1 MSSVTVQTAD
11 LNSIKPFL
19 AKFQLPKKDSHK
31 GQNGKLFIIGGS
43 SLFHSAL
50 VWSAETASYFVDM
63 VHVSSTPDNNEI
75 LLSLKKKW
83 QNGIVIPSGEQEH
96 YVREDDVTLI
106 GTGMMRE
113 GLEGQEGKVL
123 IKHLLDTFSDK
134 KWVIDA
140 GALQIMSKEWLKKFK
155 TKPILTPHQKEF
167 QTLFGEDILS
177 LSREDKIKIVAKT
190 AKEYRVILLVKCG
203 YDIVSD
209 GEKTVVVDG
218 GNAGLTKGGTG
229 DILASLA
236 ACFYTKHEGVQSAIL
251 SSYLLKKTA
260 DELFKEKKYWFN
272 NSDII
277 SSLPK
282 TLMRLLG

>member
-1 MSSVTVQTAD
+1 MYSLVNTKD
-11 LNSIKPFL
+11 IDSIKPFL
-19 AKFQLPKKDSHK
+19 AKFSLPEKNSHK

-50 VWSAETASYFVDM
+50 VWSAETASYFADM
-63 VHVSSTPDNNEI
+63 VHASSTPDNNEI

-83 QNGIVIPSGEQEH
+83 QNGIVVPASDREH
-96 YVREDDVTLI
+96 YVREDDVSLI

-113 GLEGQEGKVL
+113 GRESQEDRAL
-123 IKHLLDTFSDK
+123 IKHLFDLFPDK

-140 GALQIMSKEWLKKFK
+140 GALQIMNKEWLKRFK
-155 TKPILTPHQKEF
+155 AKPILTPHQKEF
-167 QTLFGEDILS
+167 QTLFCEDILS
-177 LSREDKIKIVAKT
+177 LSQEVKIKIVTKT
-190 AKEYRVILLVKCG
+190 AKEFQVILLVKCG

-209 GEKTVVVDG
+209 GEQTVVIDG

-236 ACFYTKHEGVQSAIL
+236 ACFYTKHEGIQSAVL

-282 TLMRLLG
+282 TLTRLLG

>member
-1 MSSVTVQTAD
+1 MYSLVNTKDSG
-11 LNSIKPFL
+11 SIKPFL
-19 AKFQLPKKDSHK
+19 TEFQLPKKDSHK

-50 VWSAETASYFVDM
+50 VWAAETASYFADM
-63 VHVSSTPDNNEI
+63 VHASSTPDNNEI

-83 QNGIVIPSGEQEH
+83 QNGIVVSVSDREH
-96 YVREDDVTLI
+96 YVREDDVILI

-113 GLEGQEGKVL
+113 GKESQEDREL
-123 IKHLLDTFSDK
+123 IKHLFAMFPDK

-140 GALQIMSKEWLKKFK
+140 GALQIMNKEWLKKFK

-177 LSREDKIKIVAKT
+177 LSREDKIKIVTKT

-236 ACFYTKHEGVQSAIL
+236 ACFYTKHEGVQSAVL

-282 TLMRLLG
+282 TLTRLLG

>member
-1 MSSVTVQTAD
+1 MIIKTSDINT
-11 LNSIKPFL
+11 IKPFL
-19 AKFQLPKKDSHK
+19 AQLHLPDKDSHK

-83 QNGIVIPSGEQEH
+83 HNGIVISAGDREH
-96 YVREDDVTLI
+96 YVKEDDVILI

-113 GLEGQEGKVL
+113 GKESKEDREL
-123 IKHLLDTFSDK
+123 IKHLFAMFPDK
-134 KWVIDA
+134 KWVVDA
-140 GALQIMSKEWLKKFK
+140 GALQIMDKEWLKKFK
-155 TKPILTPHQKEF
+155 NKPILTPHQKEF
-167 QTLFGEDILS
+167 QTLFGIDISTLT
-177 LSREDKIKIVAKT
+177 REDKTKIITST
-190 AKEYRVILLVKCG
+190 ARKYRVILLVKCG

-209 GEKTVVVDG
+209 GEQTVVIEG

-236 ACFYTKHEGVQSAIL
+236 ACFYTKHEGIQSAVL
-251 SSYLLKKTA
+251 SSFLLKKTA
-260 DELFKEKKYWFN
+260 DELYKEKKYWFN

>member
-1 MSSVTVQTAD
+1 MSSATIQTSDAD
-11 LNSIKPFL
+11 SIKPFL
-19 AKFQLPKKDSHK
+19 AQFQLPKKDSHK

-50 VWSAETASYFVDM
+50 IWAAETASYFADM
-63 VHVSSTPDNNEI
+63 VHASSTPDNNEI

-83 QNGIVIPSGEQEH
+83 QNGIVIPEGEREH
-96 YVREDDVTLI
+96 YVREDDAILI

-113 GLEGQEGKVL
+113 GKESKDGKAL
-123 IKHLLDTFSDK
+123 IKHLFDLFPEK

-140 GALQIMSKEWLKKFK
+140 GALQIMNKDWLRKFK
-155 TKPILTPHQKEF
+155 TKPLLTPHQKEF
-167 QTLFGEDILS
+167 QSLFGDDILS
-177 LSREDKIKIVAKT
+177 LSREQKIKKVIQT
-190 AKEYRVILLVKCG
+190 AKEYQVILLVKCG

-209 GEKTVVVDG
+209 GKQTVVVEG

-251 SSYLLKKTA
+251 SSYLLKLTA
-260 DELFKEKKYWFN
+260 DELFKQKKYWFN

-282 TLMRLLG
+282 TLSGLLG

>member
-1 MSSVTVQTAD
+1 MNSIIIQTSD
-11 LNSIKPFL
+11 IDSIKPFL
-19 AKFQLPKKDSHK
+19 EKFSLPKEDSHK
-31 GQNGKLFIIGGS
+31 GQNGKLLIIGGS

-63 VHVSSTPDNNEI
+63 VHASSTPDNNEI

-83 QNGIVIPSGEQEH
+83 QNGIVISASDRER
-96 YVREDDVTLI
+96 YVKEDDVILI

-113 GLEGQEGKVL
+113 GQDGQEGRAL
-123 IKHLLDTFSDK
+123 IEHLFTMFPDK

-140 GALQIMSKEWLKKFK
+140 GALQIMNKAWLKRLKS
-155 TKPILTPHQKEF
+155 KPILTPHQKEF
-167 QTLFGEDILS
+167 QTLFGTDILS
-177 LSREDKIKIVAKT
+177 LTQEDKIKVVAKT
-190 AKEYRVILLVKCG
+190 ANEYQVILLVKCG

-209 GEKTVVVDG
+209 GEQTVAIDG

-236 ACFYTKHEGVQSAIL
+236 ACFYTKHEGVQSAVI

-282 TLMRLLG
+282 TLTRLLG

>member
-1 MSSVTVQTAD
+1 MYSLVNTKKI
-11 LNSIKPFL
+11 NSIKPFL
-19 AKFQLPKKDSHK
+19 AKFSLPEEGSHK

-50 VWSAETASYFVDM
+50 VWSAETASYFADM
-63 VHVSSTPDNNEI
+63 VHASSTPENNEI

-83 QNGIVIPSGEQEH
+83 QNGIVVPAHEREH
-96 YVREDDVTLI
+96 YVKEDDVTLI

-113 GLEGQEGKVL
+113 GQESREDRAL
-123 IKHLLDTFSDK
+123 IKHLFTMLPDK

-140 GALQIMSKEWLKKFK
+140 GALQIMNKEWLKKFK
-155 TKPILTPHQKEF
+155 TKPLLTPHQKEF
-167 QTLFGEDILS
+167 QTLFGNDLLS
-177 LSREDKIKIVAKT
+177 LSREEKIQIVTKT
-190 AKEYRVILLVKCG
+190 AKQYRVILLVKCG

-209 GEKTVVVDG
+209 GEQTVVIDG
-218 GNAGLTKGGTG
+218 GNAGLTKGGSG

-236 ACFYTKHEGVQSAIL
+236 ACFFTKHEGVQSAVL

-260 DELFKEKKYWFN
+260 DELFKKKKYWFN
-272 NSDII
+272 NNDII

-282 TLMRLLG
+282 TLAGLLG

>member
-1 MSSVTVQTAD
+1 MYSLVNTKD
-11 LNSIKPFL
+11 IDSIKPFL

-50 VWSAETASYFVDM
+50 VWSAETASYFADM
-63 VHVSSTPDNNEI
+63 VHISSTPDNNEI
-75 LLSLKKKW
+75 LFSLKKKW
-83 QNGIVIPSGEQEH
+83 QNGIVVPISDREH

-113 GLEGQEGKVL
+113 ELEGQEGKIL
-123 IKHLLDTFSDK
+123 IKHLFDMFPDK

-140 GALQIMSKEWLKKFK
+140 GALQIMDKEWLRGFK
-155 TKPILTPHQKEF
+155 TKPVLTPHQKEF

-177 LSREDKIKIVAKT
+177 LPREDKIKKVTKT

-209 GEKTVVVDG
+209 GEKTIIIDG

-236 ACFYTKHEGVQSAIL
+236 ACFFTKHEGVQSAVL
-251 SSYLLKKTA
+251 SSFLLKQTA